1 MSGSDSPTFFHGQ
14 PWSNWIERI
23 GRDKPLSDEES
34 ETKPASTVTRLSSED
49 IDLYGFC
56 PERDTFYGVVCEICN
71 AIVKPQALIQH
82 MESRHP
88 SSTANFP
95 PPSVPVTK
103 PTVKTPY
110 CKVSKLKKT
119 QPASAQNSSSTK
131 VIHTSAKRNTSVEQ
145 QHQQQQQQQQQPSST
160 STTSLP
166 VSSSPR
172 SPLETA
178 LQTVQTATTSTGNS
192 SLASSSPVKS
202 PGTSGTTRR
211 KRLKADR
218 SLLKDREYD
227 PDRHC
232 GVLNEETGKPCTRS
246 LTCKAHTVSLRRT
259 VIGRSKTFDKLLA
272 EYRAAKEIPSNTRS
286 SKLSV
291 SGTVVPL
298 PSPSVNPIS
307 LTTNASTSNVDS
319 EAPSSPPV
327 LSLPDTYPL
336 PKAVDLL
343 YRCLAPHGS
352 TKPTK
357 LEEEYGNEELRSL
370 ESSLVEGSASTSSSQ
385 TAAAQP
391 SSSTSSMM
399 MAPISVVL
407 PSLSPLPAN
416 TEESSVATL
425 IPTASPVPSAPPP
438 TTTTSSGSTSTLQTT
453 SLNSIIV
460 SPMAVVSNDIP
471 SPNSTATPT
480 TVSTPITNSVTT
492 LATTPITAITN
503 PTTPSPSS
511 TIISTSLKADNT
523 FDVDLDDSI
532 DSIYSTTFKDDKTAS
547 LRSSNNLLLSPLSR
561 SSYRQ
566 FQQAS
571 SMSSLNL
578 FEPIDQ
584 LEQRHNAG
592 GPINGK
598 RFNHGGNRSSP
609 LGHTTTNTTTT
620 TKPPNKRNKQDYHRQ
635 DYSTSIQLEATTT
648 STPYPNFGD
657 ITWSNCHPEPLAVS
671 RWLRITSSRKHYNFN
686 IQ

>member
-34 ETKPASTVTRLSSED
+34 ETRPASTVTRLSAED

-71 AIVKPQALIQH
+71 AIVKPQALRQH
-82 MESRHP
+82 M
-88 SSTANFP
+88 
-95 PPSVPVTK
+95 
-103 PTVKTPY
+103 
-110 CKVSKLKKT
+110 
-119 QPASAQNSSSTK
+119 
-131 VIHTSAKRNTSVEQ
+131 
-145 QHQQQQQQQQQPSST
+145 
-160 STTSLP
+160 
-166 VSSSPR
+166 
-172 SPLETA
+172 
-178 LQTVQTATTSTGNS
+178 ATTSTGS
-192 SLASSSPVKS
+192 GSLTSSSPVKS

-272 EYRAAKEIPSNTRS
+272 EHRAAKEVPSNTRS

-307 LTTNASTSNVDS
+307 LTTNTSTSNVDS

-357 LEEEYGNEELRSL
+357 LEEEFGNEELRSL
-370 ESSLVEGSASTSSSQ
+370 ESSLVEASASSSSSQ
-385 TAAAQP
+385 TPAMQP
-391 SSSTSSMM
+391 SSSASSMM
-399 MAPISVVL
+399 MAPISVIL

-425 IPTASPVPSAPPP
+425 IPTASSVPSAAPPP
-438 TTTTSSGSTSTLQTT
+438 ATTTSSASSLVLSTT

-480 TVSTPITNSVTT
+480 TASTLITNSVTT
-492 LATTPITAITN
+492 LATTSIAATTT
-503 PTTPSPSS
+503 PTTPPLTS
-511 TIISTSLKADNT
+511 TTISTSLEVDNSL
-523 FDVDLDDSI
+523 DVDPDVDSI
-532 DSIYSTTFKDDKTAS
+532 ASIYSAAFKDDKTLS

-561 SSYRQ
+561 SSYHRQ
-566 FQQAS
+566 LQQGS
-571 SMSSLNL
+571 SMPSLNL

-584 LEQRHNAG
+584 LEQRNNAA

-598 RFNHGGNRSSP
+598 RFHHVGNRSSP
-609 LGHTTTNTTTT
+609 LGLTTTT
-620 TKPPNKRNKQDYHRQ
+620 TTSTTRPPNKRNKQDYHRQ

-671 RWLRITSSRKHYNFN
+671 RWLRITSSRKQYNFN
-686 IQ
+686 IH